1 MKTGL
6 LYLKSKFWNQQC

>member
-1 MKTGL
+1 MKTDL